1 MGDLKLWKKREKQT
15 QAGKCEGSTEMVF
28 LLPRFL
34 LWLLLGDAMT
44 ALPLADLVRKWGRKL
59 VLRFLPLH
67 FLKKLWLG
75 SFIVA
80 LGVKMSLHI
89 GTIYYRSFGFEHY
102 VLVYRSNQE
111 FRSDDQ

>member
-1 MGDLKLWKKREKQT
+1 MKLRKKEKQT
-15 QAGKCEGSTEMVF
+15 QAGKCEVLTEMVF
-28 LLPRFL
+28 LFARFL
-34 LWLLLGDAMT
+34 LGLLLGDAMT

-102 VLVYRSNQE
+102 VLIYRSNQE
-111 FRSDDQ
+111 FRSEDQ